1 MQKRIF
7 QMKSFIHNYGRWVSP
22 AASLLLLLF
31 SIWCFSVYAEG
42 KWKDTI
48 KFAKNWMELSVS
60 KQ

>member
-1 MQKRIF
+1 
-7 QMKSFIHNYGRWVSP
+7 MKSFIHNYGRWVSP